1 MRTLIRFLLQ
11 YGVYFLFVLL
21 ETISFLLIVNHNQFQ
36 KSVFLSSSNKVIGS
50 IYAYQQSVYDY
61 FSLARTNGDL
71 AEENVALKNQIVLLQ
86 NQLVSLSTD
95 STKGNLHI
103 APEKDVKFLSAKVV
117 NNSTSKLQNYIT
129 LNAGSVSGVSP
140 EMGVIN
146 EDGVV
151 GIVQTVSDNFSVV
164 IPILNPKSKI
174 SCKLKRSN
182 YFGTLAW
189 NGVDYRFAELID
201 VPRHVQLAVGDSVL
215 TSGYSSV
222 FPEGIMVGKVE
233 SFSKKESDNYYKIKV
248 RLAVNFRTL
257 SYVKVIHYLHQS
269 EQKKLEERAS
279 K

>member
-1 MRTLIRFLLQ
+1 
-11 YGVYFLFVLL
+11 
-21 ETISFLLIVNHNQFQ
+21 
-36 KSVFLSSSNKVIGS
+36 
-50 IYAYQQSVYDY
+50 
-61 FSLARTNGDL
+61 
-71 AEENVALKNQIVLLQ
+71 
-86 NQLVSLSTD
+86 
-95 STKGNLHI
+95 
-103 APEKDVKFLSAKVV
+103 
-117 NNSTSKLQNYIT
+117 
-129 LNAGSVSGVSP
+129 
-140 EMGVIN
+140 MGVIN

-164 IPILNPKSKI
+164 IPILNPKAKI

-189 NGVDYRFAELID
+189 NGIDYRFAELID
-201 VPRHVQLAVGDSVL
+201 VPRHVRLLKGDSVL

-257 SYVKVIHYLHQS
+257 SYVKVIQYLHQS
-269 EQKKLEERAS
+269 EQKKLEERES